1 MPRRAAKLAG
11 LETSTGGDR
20 FAKVRKEARRV
31 LEILQKEIRRAE
43 DDLRRLVEQARI
55 WEQAIG
61 LGEALPPAP
70 GKRRGRKPKG
80 VASGEPAAPRAARKP
95 RAAGPRVDWDEV
107 LRSLPEVF
115 GIEDV
120 LKHPGAAAK
129 GKAQS
134 YPAMTRWQKAGRI
147 EKVERGRF
155 RRIPGDEA
163 QG

>member
-1 MPRRAAKLAG
+1 MPRRPKLAG
-11 LETSTGGDR
+11 VEPSIGGDR

-61 LGEALPPAP
+61 LGQSSPAATGP
-70 GKRRGRKPKG
+70 RRGRRPKAVAEGEAGKPR
-80 VASGEPAAPRAARKP
+80 PARKA

-115 GIEDV
+115 GIDDV

-129 GKAQS
+129 GKAQA

-155 RRIPGDEA
+155 RRVTTRES
-163 QG
+163 

>member
-1 MPRRAAKLAG
+1 MPRKTKLPG
-11 LETSTGGDR
+11 LEPSTGGDR

-61 LGEALPPAP
+61 LGEALPAATGTRRARRPKAAAGGDAPAP
-70 GKRRGRKPKG
+70 RP
-80 VASGEPAAPRAARKP
+80 ARKS

-129 GKAQS
+129 GKAQA

-155 RRIPGDEA
+155 RRIERA
-163 QG
+163 ES

>member
-1 MPRRAAKLAG
+1 MARRAKLPG
-11 LETSTGGDR
+11 LQTSTGGDR
-20 FAKVRKEARRV
+20 FATVRKEARKV
-31 LEILQKEIRRAE
+31 LELLQKEIRRAE
-43 DDLRRLVEQARI
+43 ADLHKLVEQARI
-55 WEQAIG
+55 WEQAIA
-61 LGEALPPAP
+61 LGDAL
-70 GKRRGRKPKG
+70 
-80 VASGEPAAPRAARKP
+80 PAAPGAKRGRRPKVVVDVEGEAPAAPKAPRKP

-147 EKVERGRF
+147 EKVERGKF
-155 RRIPGDEA
+155 RRL
-163 QG
+163 